1 MFSYIKFTNIG
12 PFRNFETKCGQAML
26 VTADNGEGKSTFLA
40 AIRALL
46 DDHNADLITIG
57 EEEAEAYF
65 EFTNGMTVRQ
75 TITKRGSKYDIRLP
89 DGQKVLKRHK
99 EFLQSLV
106 TGIAL
111 DPMKLISCSKDE
123 RVDYLLSVL
132 PITFQPEAIHEAC
145 GIAPPDTLTL
155 EQFDNLLAAK
165 ESDRSEQN
173 KRVDASKGFFPGWSG
188 HCPNTN
194 RTARIGLRKH
204 RSFRVSATSSLP
216 TSRRSSRSGG
226 QTSKRRGQ
234 SRSHGSQKAI
244 EAARLEFERKKQ
256 EILRRS
262 SEEQGRLEREAGA
275 AIEFEQ
281 LRVAPELEIRER
293 ATSHGSGTRQESVRS
308 RSASS

>member
-26 VTADNGEGKSTFLA
+26 VTADNGEGKSTFLS

-145 GIAPPDTLTL
+145 GVAPPDTLTL

-165 ESDRSEQN
+165 ESDRTEQN
-173 KRVDASKGFFPGWSG
+173 KRVDASKGLLS
-188 HCPNTN
+188 
-194 RTARIGLRKH
+194 
-204 RSFRVSATSSLP
+204 
-216 TSRRSSRSGG
+216 
-226 QTSKRRGQ
+226 
-234 SRSHGSQKAI
+234 
-244 EAARLEFERKKQ
+244 
-256 EILRRS
+256 
-262 SEEQGRLEREAGA
+262 RLERSLPKYESDGKDWTAEASQLQSQRDKLTSDLQAFIKERGQALAAEVKAVATEARRCHRSRASGIRTQEAGNPSA
-275 AIEFEQ
+275 VIG
-281 LRVAPELEIRER
+281 R
-293 ATSHGSGTRQESVRS
+293 ARTPGARS
-308 RSASS
+308 RRRD

>member
-1 MFSYIKFTNIG
+1 
-12 PFRNFETKCGQAML
+12 ML

-111 DPMKLISCSKDE
+111 DPMKLITCSKDE

-155 EQFDNLLAAK
+155 EQFDNLVAAK
-165 ESDRSEQN
+165 ESDRTEQN
-173 KRVDASKGFFPGWSG
+173 KRVDASKGLLS
-188 HCPNTN
+188 
-194 RTARIGLRKH
+194 
-204 RSFRVSATSSLP
+204 
-216 TSRRSSRSGG
+216 
-226 QTSKRRGQ
+226 
-234 SRSHGSQKAI
+234 
-244 EAARLEFERKKQ
+244 
-256 EILRRS
+256 
-262 SEEQGRLEREAGA
+262 RLERSLPKYEADGKDWTIEASQLQSQRDKLDSDLQAFIKERRQSLAAEVKAVTTEARMRSKPLVWNSNARSRKSFGGHRKSKDDLSAKQAPRLNLSNYGRTPELDAVNGA
-275 AIEFEQ
+275 A
-281 LRVAPELEIRER
+281 
-293 ATSHGSGTRQESVRS
+293 SHGSGTRQESVRS